1 MREKDRPRHAK
12 PKKMPMNLLKESK
25 PKAWCSVTVAFGGS
39 DSRAKRL
46 PPRKAK
52 WLKKEEA
59 KQVNP
64 SPRRPQA

>member
-12 PKKMPMNLLKESK
+12 PKKMPMNLLCK

-46 PPRKAK
+46 PSRKAK

-59 KQVNP
+59 KQVSP
-64 SPRRPQA
+64 SPRHPQA

>member
-1 MREKDRPRHAK
+1 MREKDRPRHPK
-12 PKKMPMNLLKESK
+12 PKKMPMNLLCK

-46 PPRKAK
+46 PSRKAK

-59 KQVNP
+59 KQVSP